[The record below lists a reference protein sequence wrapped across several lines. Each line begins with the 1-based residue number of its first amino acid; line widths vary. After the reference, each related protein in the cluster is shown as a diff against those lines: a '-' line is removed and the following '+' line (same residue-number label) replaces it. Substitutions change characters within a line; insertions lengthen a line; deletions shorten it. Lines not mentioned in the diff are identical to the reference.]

1 MKHIYHYTTF
11 ECFENMLTD
20 KGINVKAFHYS
31 KYGTLDYGWTV
42 KIVTPIIEEICQEKG
57 WYFDIDDPIDPFF
70 VSFCKVENSGRMW
83 NDFGDNYYGVQ
94 LVFNN
99 EVLEKFALKDNNP
112 DVCLDCIYTDEKE
125 DMKAFLLGKGWES
138 YLVHTVNDK
147 QGDLKDISV
156 FILKQCL
163 FYEQEY
169 RYMIPHYKVIHSS
182 YTEGFSE
189 EIIEPGDYRYVLFP
203 KDALVGINIG
213 SRSDVEKKEILDLL
227 EKYGYNDIEV
237 KKMEV
242 EYED

>member
-11 ECFENMLTD
+11 ECLENMLTD

-83 NDFGDNYYGVQ
+83 NNFGDNYCGVQ

-112 DVCLDCIYTDEKE
+112 DVCLDCIYTNKEE

-138 YLVHTVNDK
+138 YLVHTDNDK
-147 QGDLKDISV
+147 QGDIKDISV

-163 FYEQEY
+163 SCEQEY
-169 RYMIPHYKVIHSS
+169 RYMIPHHKITHAS

-189 EIIEPGDYRYVLFP
+189 EL
-203 KDALVGINIG
+203 
-213 SRSDVEKKEILDLL
+213 
-227 EKYGYNDIEV
+227 
-237 KKMEV
+237 
-242 EYED
+242 